1 MKTILVVDDEFDLT
15 STLQAILQGEGYRTE
30 VCTDGRAALERLKQ
44 SSPDMVLMDVM
55 MPVLSGFEVLKEM
68 HSRGFDS
75 VPVVL
80 MSSVPPHVQ
89 QEDYHWRA
97 FLRKPF
103 SLDSLKGIVEQVI
116 GKAENN
122 SGKH

>member
-15 STLQAILQGEGYRTE
+15 STLQAILEDEGYRTD

-44 SSPDMVLMDVM
+44 HSPDMMLMDVM
-55 MPVLSGFEVLKEM
+55 MPVLSGFEVLREM
-68 HSRGFDS
+68 RSRGLDS

-80 MSSVPPHVQ
+80 MSSVPPQVQ

-103 SLDSLKGIVEQVI
+103 TLDALKGIVEQVI
-116 GKAENN
+116 GKAGAN
-122 SGKH
+122 SAQH